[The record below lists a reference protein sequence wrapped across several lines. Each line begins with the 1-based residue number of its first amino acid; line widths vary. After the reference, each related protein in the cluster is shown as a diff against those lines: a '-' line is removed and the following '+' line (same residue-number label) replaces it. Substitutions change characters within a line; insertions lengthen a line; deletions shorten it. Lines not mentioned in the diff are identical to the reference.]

1 MHKGERLESRIFW
14 SIAISR
20 REKLGSHSE
29 IRPPSSPNRGADEY
43 LDNDQIPWKGEGETK
58 RNVQTRPICADLHRT
73 GRTIFP
79 VDSQPT
85 LGLSFLFDSRPDIT
99 TRDISISPPS
109 LPPLDWRNTP
119 MDGSTLEAFTQ
130 VSFFFWRRRRDI
142 FLFIIILYVSSR
154 IFSTRSESFLYLNIF
169 FLSFFI
175 YDIYLCFWNFH
186 RNVYYS
192 FVLSRNII
200 VFGIFDR

>member
-1 MHKGERLESRIFW
+1 MIQKRRREISEEVHKGERLESRIFW

-109 LPPLDWRNTP
+109 LSQIDVIRRW
-119 MDGSTLEAFTQ
+119 MDQPSKRSHRSLFFFFGGGGGGIFFFLLLFFMHCL
-130 VSFFFWRRRRDI
+130 VSFRQ
-142 FLFIIILYVSSR
+142 
-154 IFSTRSESFLYLNIF
+154 EAK
-169 FLSFFI
+169 
-175 YDIYLCFWNFH
+175 
-186 RNVYYS
+186 
-192 FVLSRNII
+192 
-200 VFGIFDR
+200 VFCT